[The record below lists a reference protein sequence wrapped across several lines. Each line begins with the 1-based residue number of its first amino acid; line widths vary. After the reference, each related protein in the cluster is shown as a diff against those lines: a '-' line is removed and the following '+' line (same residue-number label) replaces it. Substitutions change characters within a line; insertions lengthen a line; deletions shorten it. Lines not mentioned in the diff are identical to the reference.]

1 MFLDDVTKIG
11 HRSGAKGTYGRIRD
25 YSGTFGYFFLEKDIK
40 TRKQFSLLHTLMPYY
55 FVLNDYETKIRREV
69 TALKTYVFS
78 RDETALFSFN
88 CFFVPLIGDDNYKK
102 NRHPESK
109 DMG

>member
-1 MFLDDVTKIG
+1 MFLDNVTKIG
-11 HRSGAKGTYGRIRD
+11 HRLGAEGSYGRIRD
-25 YSGTFGYFFLEKDIK
+25 YSGTFGHFLLKKGKNRI
-40 TRKQFSLLHTLMPYY
+40 RFSLLHTLMPYY